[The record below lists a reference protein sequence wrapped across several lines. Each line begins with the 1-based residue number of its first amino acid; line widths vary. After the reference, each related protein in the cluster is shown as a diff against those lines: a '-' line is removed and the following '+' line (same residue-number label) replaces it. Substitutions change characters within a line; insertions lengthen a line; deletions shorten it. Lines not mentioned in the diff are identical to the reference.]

1 MLRGIA
7 LELREAFP
15 VGGLASVLGRRVR
28 GLERALDLR
37 VRDRIGESVARRAA
51 RRGGLLRGTFAFLLN
66 PYALLVGVFAL
77 ATLAQH
83 GAAFAAL
90 RLDGDL
96 GLRAARMLRAL
107 WWAVLPLYLGGYG
120 RTFAVHGGVA
130 RWLLAMPLLSLAELA
145 GVWWGARS
153 QRPERAFA
161 MSLAFVATLLTAAAG
176 TLFPYLLPAFPAG
189 RGGISIFSA
198 APSAV
203 ALTCALTVTLR
214 RHRHR
219 RHLLTDRLAAHGWEA
234 SRRMSRR

>member
-1 MLRGIA
+1 VPLDA
-7 LELREAFP
+7 
-15 VGGLASVLGRRVR
+15 VGYFS
-28 GLERALDLR
+28 
-37 VRDRIGESVARRAA
+37 
-51 RRGGLLRGTFAFLLN
+51 GTFAFLLN

-96 GLRAARMLRAL
+96 GVRAARMLQAL
-107 WWAVLPLYLGGYG
+107 WWAVLPLYLAVTAA
-120 RTFAVHGGVA
+120 TFAVHGGVA
-130 RWLLAMPLLSLAELA
+130 RWLLAMPLLSLAALA

-198 APSAV
+198 APSPV
-203 ALTCALTVTLR
+203 ALTCALTVTL
-214 RHRHR
+214 
-219 RHLLTDRLAAHGWEA
+219 AGIVIVGIYSAIVW
-234 SRRMSRR
+234 RRMGGKLRAE